1 MPGVLAIFPVE
12 DVARWG
18 LGPLPCAT
26 RPQPKSGTTMCRPPR
41 PALATRRVRYV
52 GEAIAMVFAENPDAA
67 LDAVESIDV
76 SYTPLDP
83 VIDLAAAL
91 APGAPRLHEEADD
104 NFCLTGEKG
113 EAAAGEKGRAQAAHR

>member
-1 MPGVLAIFPVE
+1 MPGVLAIFTGE

-18 LGPLPCAT
+18 LGPLPCAM

-41 PALATRRVRYV
+41 PALATGRVRYV
-52 GEAIAMVFAENPDAA
+52 GEAIAMVVAENPDAA

-83 VIDLAAAL
+83 VIDPAAAL
-91 APGAPRLHEEADD
+91 APGAI
-104 NFCLTGEKG
+104 
-113 EAAAGEKGRAQAAHR
+113 GRANVCNPVTNAHP